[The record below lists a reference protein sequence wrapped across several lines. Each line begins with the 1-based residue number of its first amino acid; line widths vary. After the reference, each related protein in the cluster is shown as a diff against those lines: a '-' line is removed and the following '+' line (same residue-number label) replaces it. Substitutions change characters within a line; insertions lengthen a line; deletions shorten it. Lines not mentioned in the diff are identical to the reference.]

1 MRDLWEKIRRRFGGD
16 KLALLAVAVISLYIL
31 AGLLALSGI
40 LAPGYARAE
49 GAAYSPPSWPHPLGL
64 DVLGRSVWERVVQG
78 SRVALVVGFFS
89 TFIAI
94 PLGTALGLAS
104 GYFRGAVDA
113 FVVWLYSTLDSVP
126 TILLLLAL
134 ALVLPTGKGLATVC
148 IALGVT
154 SWVSACRVVRGEVIR
169 QKEFDYVR
177 AARSVGASDL
187 RILFV
192 HILPNVL
199 HLILIQAS
207 LVFVY
212 SIKSEIIL
220 SYLGVG
226 VQNFP
231 SWGVMIDDSRLE
243 LIGRGVWWQFAA
255 ATSAL
260 FFLVLAFNIF
270 NDAIRDAL
278 DMGADQNIG

>member
-1 MRDLWEKIRRRFGGD
+1 MRDLWESVRRRFVRD
-16 KLALLAVAVISLYIL
+16 KLAMLAVAVIAAYIL
-31 AGLLALSGI
+31 SGLLALAGV
-40 LAPGYARAE
+40 LAPGFARSVGEAYAA
-49 GAAYSPPSWPHPLGL
+49 PSWQHPLGL

-78 SRVALVVGFFS
+78 ARVALVVGFSS
-89 TFIAI
+89 TVIAI
-94 PLGTALGLAS
+94 PFGTALGLIA
-104 GYFRGAVDA
+104 GYFRGAADA
-113 FVVWLYSTLDSVP
+113 FVVWLYSTLDAVP

-134 ALVLPTGKGLATVC
+134 AMVLPTGKGLTTVC

-169 QKEFDYVR
+169 QKEMDYVR
-177 AARSVGASDL
+177 AARSLGASNS

-192 HILPNVL
+192 HLLPNVM
-199 HLILIQAS
+199 HLVLVQAS

-231 SWGVMIDDSRLE
+231 SWGVMIDDARLE
-243 LIGRGVWWQFAA
+243 LVGRGVWWQFAA
-255 ATSAL
+255 ATAAL
-260 FFLVLAFNIF
+260 FVLVLAFNLF
-270 NDAIRDAL
+270 NDTLRDAL
-278 DMGADQNIG
+278 DPNQD

>member
-1 MRDLWEKIRRRFGGD
+1 MRDLWESVRRRFVRD
-16 KLALLAVAVISLYIL
+16 KLALIAVAVIAAYIL
-31 AGLLALSGI
+31 SGLLALAGV
-40 LAPGYARAE
+40 LAPGYARSVG
-49 GAAYSPPSWPHPLGL
+49 GAYAAPSWQHPLGL

-78 SRVALVVGFFS
+78 ARVALVVGFS
-89 TFIAI
+89 SAVIAI
-94 PLGTALGLAS
+94 PFGTALGLIA
-104 GYFRGAVDA
+104 GYFRGAADA
-113 FVVWLYSTLDSVP
+113 LVVWLYSTLDAVP

-134 ALVLPTGKGLATVC
+134 AMVLPTGKGLATVC

-169 QKEFDYVR
+169 QKELDYVL
-177 AARSVGASDL
+177 AARSLGASNL

-192 HILPNVL
+192 HLLPNVM
-199 HLILIQAS
+199 HLVLVQAS

-231 SWGVMIDDSRLE
+231 SWGVMIDDARLE
-243 LIGRGVWWQFAA
+243 LVGRGVWWQFAA
-255 ATSAL
+255 ATAAL
-260 FFLVLAFNIF
+260 FVLVLAFNLF
-270 NDAIRDAL
+270 NDTLRDAL
-278 DMGADQNIG
+278 DPNQD

>member
-1 MRDLWEKIRRRFGGD
+1 MRDLWIKIRRRFGRD
-16 KLALLAVAVISLYIL
+16 KLALIAVIIIALYIL
-31 AGLLALSGI
+31 AGLFALAGF
-40 LAPGYARAE
+40 LAPGYAE
-49 GAAYSPPSWPHPLGL
+49 QIGDAYAPPSFLHPFGL

-78 SRVALVVGFFS
+78 SRVALIVGFFS
-89 TFIAI
+89 TIIAI
-94 PLGTALGLAS
+94 PLGTVLGLVA
-104 GYFRGAVDA
+104 GYFRGWLDA
-113 FVVWLYSTLDSVP
+113 LVVWLYSTLDAIP

-154 SWVSACRVVRGEVIR
+154 SWVSTCRFVRGEVIR
-169 QKEFDYVR
+169 QKELDYIR
-177 AARSVGASDL
+177 AARSIGATDL

-192 HILPNVL
+192 HLLPNVL
-199 HLILIQAS
+199 HLVLVQAS

-212 SIKSEIIL
+212 SIKSEVIL

-231 SWGVMIDDSRLE
+231 SWGVMIDDARLE
-243 LIGRGVWWQFAA
+243 LVGRGVWWQFAA

-260 FFLVLAFNIF
+260 FVLVLAFNLF
-270 NDAIRDAL
+270 NDALKDAL
-278 DMGADQNIG
+278 DPKEG

>member
-1 MRDLWEKIRRRFGGD
+1 MRDLWEKIHRRFVRD
-16 KLALLAVAVISLYIL
+16 KLAMISVVIIAAYVLAGIL
-31 AGLLALSGI
+31 ALLGI
-40 LAPGYARAE
+40 LAPDYAKPIGE
-49 GAAYSPPSWPHPLGL
+49 AYAPPSWIHPFGF
-64 DVLGRSVWERVVQG
+64 DVLGRSVWERLVQG
-78 SRVALVVGFFS
+78 IRVALVVGFFS

-94 PLGTALGLAS
+94 PLGTALGLIS
-104 GYFRGAVDA
+104 GYFRGVVDA
-113 FVVWLYSTLDSVP
+113 FVVWLYSTLDSIP

-154 SWVSACRVVRGEVIR
+154 SWVSSCRVVRGEVIR
-169 QKEFDYVR
+169 QKELDYVR
-177 AARSVGASDL
+177 AARSLGASGL

-192 HILPNVL
+192 HILPNVI
-199 HLILIQAS
+199 HLVLIQAS

-231 SWGVMIDDSRLE
+231 SWGVMIDDARLE
-243 LIGRGVWWQFAA
+243 LVGRGVWWQFAA
-255 ATSAL
+255 ATAAL
-260 FFLVLAFNIF
+260 FVLVLAFNIF
-270 NDAIRDAL
+270 NDALKDTL
-278 DMGADQNIG
+278 DSHKY

>member
-1 MRDLWEKIRRRFGGD
+1 MRDLWNKIRRRFGRD
-16 KLALLAVAVISLYIL
+16 KLALFSVTVISIYIV
-31 AGLLALSGI
+31 AGLLALIGI
-40 LAPGYARAE
+40 LAPHYAQSVGE
-49 GAAYSPPSWPHPLGL
+49 AYAPPSWVHPLGL
-64 DVLGRSVWERVVQG
+64 DVLGRSIWDRVVQG
-78 SRVALVVGFFS
+78 ARVALIVGFVS

-94 PLGTALGLAS
+94 PFGTVLGLIA
-104 GYFRGAVDA
+104 GYFRGVVDA

-126 TILLLLAL
+126 TILLLLTL

-154 SWVSACRVVRGEVIR
+154 SWVSTCRVVRGEVIR

-177 AARSVGASDL
+177 AARSLGATDS

-192 HILPNVL
+192 HVLPNAL
-199 HLILIQAS
+199 HLILVQAS

-231 SWGVMIDDSRLE
+231 SWGVMIDDARLE
-243 LIGRGVWWQFAA
+243 LVGRGVWWQFAA
-255 ATSAL
+255 ATGAL
-260 FFLVLAFNIF
+260 FILVLAFNLF
-270 NDAIRDAL
+270 NDALRDAL
-278 DMGADQNIG
+278 DPNQS